1 MKKLGGNEVGKIE
14 VIGLGA
20 GNIEQLPFGLYQTLK
35 NAPTTIY
42 ARTLDHPVIT
52 YLQEEGVHFQSFDM
66 IYEKHHQFDAVYEEI
81 VDILVRQAE
90 TEDILYAVPG
100 HPMLAERT
108 VQLLLAHPTADIHL
122 LGGQSYLDDL
132 FTALKIDPID
142 GFQFV
147 DGTSFDRTSLQY
159 KQHIIFCQ
167 VYDAF
172 IASDVKLALLED
184 LPAHYEVTIVEA
196 AGTVNEK
203 LLTVPLEELDRVM
216 EMSNLTSVYVPPIKE
231 ALPHHFQTLRETI
244 QILRGPNGCPW
255 DRKQTHASL
264 RKYLQEEAYELID
277 AIQREDDEGIIE
289 ELGDV
294 LLQVMLHSQIGE
306 DDGYFTVD
314 DVIRSIT
321 EKMIHRHPHV
331 FGDGENNKTWDEL
344 KREEKSELKH
354 SMLDDIITFAPAL
367 QVADEVQ
374 RKAAK
379 VGFDWDEVTDV
390 WLKWEE
396 ELQEFKEA
404 AEANDE
410 KEMEKEFGDMLFVL
424 ANIARFYDIYP
435 EHALQ
440 QTNEKFIRRFKY
452 VEQCVKE
459 SNKEFHDF
467 TLAQLDHF
475 WNEAKK
481 KE

>member
-35 NAPTTIY
+35 NAPITIY

-52 YLQEEGVHFQSFDM
+52 YLQEEGVHFQSFDI

-108 VQLLLAHPTADIHL
+108 VQLLLEHPTADIHL

-196 AGTVNEK
+196 AGMVNEK
-203 LLTVPLEELDRVM
+203 LLTVPVEELDRVM

-306 DDGYFTVD
+306 DDG
-314 DVIRSIT
+314 
-321 EKMIHRHPHV
+321 
-331 FGDGENNKTWDEL
+331 
-344 KREEKSELKH
+344 
-354 SMLDDIITFAPAL
+354 
-367 QVADEVQ
+367 
-374 RKAAK
+374 
-379 VGFDWDEVTDV
+379 
-390 WLKWEE
+390 
-396 ELQEFKEA
+396 
-404 AEANDE
+404 
-410 KEMEKEFGDMLFVL
+410 
-424 ANIARFYDIYP
+424 FYG
-435 EHALQ
+435 
-440 QTNEKFIRRFKY
+440 R
-452 VEQCVKE
+452 
-459 SNKEFHDF
+459 
-467 TLAQLDHF
+467 
-475 WNEAKK
+475 
-481 KE
+481 